1 MMKKIFTL
9 LLLVFCLTMQ
19 AQIQRTI
26 AGCTL
31 GSSMSEV
38 KSILKKN
45 GCKIEYVDNETLIF
59 QMSTF
64 DGMKTESVKFCFYND
79 KLYDVDIY
87 FKAST
92 EESEMQSEFLK
103 INEYL
108 NSKYGNYIMHT
119 DNNDIISYKDE
130 QTMCYL
136 RKFSQKVNEE
146 LSIYLFFIGCFDNA
160 LMNQKQK
167 DEKDNYWFFK

>member
-1 MMKKIFTL
+1 
-9 LLLVFCLTMQ
+9 
-19 AQIQRTI
+19 
-26 AGCTL
+26 
-31 GSSMSEV
+31 
-38 KSILKKN
+38 
-45 GCKIEYVDNETLIF
+45 
-59 QMSTF
+59 MSTF

-146 LSIYLFFIGCFDNA
+146 LSIYLFLLDVLI
-160 LMNQKQK
+160 MR
-167 DEKDNYWFFK
+167 

>member
-1 MMKKIFTL
+1 MMKKIVTL
-9 LLLVFCLTMQ
+9 LLLVFCLTMK

-45 GCKIEYVDNETLIF
+45 GFKIEYVDNETLIF

-103 INEYL
+103 INEY
-108 NSKYGNYIMHT
+108 GNYIMHT

-167 DEKDNYWFFK
+167 NEKDNYWFFK

>member
-1 MMKKIFTL
+1 MKKIFTL

-45 GCKIEYVDNETLIF
+45 GFKIEYVDNETLIF

-64 DGMKTESVKFCFYND
+64 DGMKTESVKFCF
-79 KLYDVDIY
+79 I
-87 FKAST
+87 T
-92 EESEMQSEFLK
+92 
-103 INEYL
+103 INY
-108 NSKYGNYIMHT
+108 M
-119 DNNDIISYKDE
+119 
-130 QTMCYL
+130 M
-136 RKFSQKVNEE
+136 
-146 LSIYLFFIGCFDNA
+146 SIYILKHQLKNLKC
-160 LMNQKQK
+160 NQ
-167 DEKDNYWFFK
+167 NF

>member
-1 MMKKIFTL
+1 MKKIFTL

-45 GCKIEYVDNETLIF
+45 GFKIEYVDNETLMF

-119 DNNDIISYKDE
+119 DNNDIIKKKCVVVGAADHVEIWSEERWNAYE
-130 QTMCYL
+130 EEATESFESIAETLTEYL
-136 RKFSQKVNEE
+136 Q
-146 LSIYLFFIGCFDNA
+146 
-160 LMNQKQK
+160 
-167 DEKDNYWFFK
+167 

>member
-1 MMKKIFTL
+1 MKKIFTL

-45 GCKIEYVDNETLIF
+45 GFKIEYVDNETLSF

-79 KLYDVDIY
+79 KLYDNSSLKFEIMAKQLYV
-87 FKAST
+87 AS
-92 EESEMQSEFLK
+92 QRVL
-103 INEYL
+103 
-108 NSKYGNYIMHT
+108 
-119 DNNDIISYKDE
+119 
-130 QTMCYL
+130 
-136 RKFSQKVNEE
+136 
-146 LSIYLFFIGCFDNA
+146 
-160 LMNQKQK
+160 
-167 DEKDNYWFFK
+167 

>member
-45 GCKIEYVDNETLIF
+45 GFKIEYVDNETLMF

-103 INEYL
+103 INE
-108 NSKYGNYIMHT
+108 
-119 DNNDIISYKDE
+119 
-130 QTMCYL
+130 
-136 RKFSQKVNEE
+136 
-146 LSIYLFFIGCFDNA
+146 
-160 LMNQKQK
+160 
-167 DEKDNYWFFK
+167 